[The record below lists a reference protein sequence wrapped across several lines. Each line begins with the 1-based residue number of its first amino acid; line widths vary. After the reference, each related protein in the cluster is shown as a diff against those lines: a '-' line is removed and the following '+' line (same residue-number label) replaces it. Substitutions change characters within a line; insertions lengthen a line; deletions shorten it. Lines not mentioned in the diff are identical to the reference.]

1 MSLLFVYEGWGRP
14 MGTNARYNTGRCC
27 ANFPPQLS
35 PSARAACAL
44 RALLMDGVVFL

>member
-1 MSLLFVYEGWGRP
+1 MSLLFVYEGGGRP

-35 PSARAACAL
+35 PSARAACAP